1 MKNENKGGPKTPEG
15 KEVSSMNALKHGL
28 LSKEVLLKE
37 EDPKVLEELSS
48 GIRDFFQPV
57 GRMEEILVDRI
68 ISNTWRLRRTLQVER
83 GTIQY
88 FVSYE
93 DMFPNLGGS
102 GDEEAKKLKEMLDN
116 NAIER
121 VIRYENSIERSL
133 FKALHELERLQAKR
147 NGKEVPL
154 PVPVDV
160 DLGKQE

>member
-1 MKNENKGGPKTPEG
+1 MENENKGGPKTPEG
-15 KEVSSMNALKHGL
+15 KEISKMNALKHGL
-28 LSKEVLLKE
+28 LSKEVLLKD
-37 EDPKVLEELSS
+37 EDLKQLEELRD
-48 GIRDFFQPV
+48 GINDFFHPV

-68 ISNTWRLRRTLQVER
+68 ISNIWRLRRTLQVEN

-88 FVSYE
+88 FSSYE

-133 FKALHELERLQAKR
+133 FKALHELERLQARR
-147 NGKEVPL
+147 NGKDVPL

-160 DLGKQE
+160 DLGKNE

>member
-1 MKNENKGGPKTPEG
+1 MENENKGGPKTQEG
-15 KEVSSMNALKHGL
+15 KEVSKMNALKHGL
-28 LSKEVLLKE
+28 LSKEVLLKD
-37 EDPKVLEELSS
+37 EDPKMLEELSE
-48 GIRDFFQPV
+48 GISEFFQPV

-68 ISNTWRLRRTLQVER
+68 IANTWRLRRTLQVEN

-88 FVSYE
+88 FSSYE
-93 DMFPNLGGS
+93 DMFPSLGGS

-154 PVPVDV
+154 PVPVVV
-160 DLGKQE
+160 DFGKSE